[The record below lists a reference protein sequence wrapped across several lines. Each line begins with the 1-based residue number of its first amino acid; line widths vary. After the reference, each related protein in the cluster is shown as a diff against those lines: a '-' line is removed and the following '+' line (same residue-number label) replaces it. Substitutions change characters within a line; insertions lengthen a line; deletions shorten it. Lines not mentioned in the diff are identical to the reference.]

1 MNKMHKKMLEL
12 RNPFLMPPIKLG
24 YSFGDGKV
32 THKHIEFYGE
42 RAGYLGA
49 VTPEPLYLD
58 AGLREI
64 PTQLGID
71 ADDKIEGLKR
81 LTDHIH
87 EAGAKVIAHL
97 NHPGRMANPK
107 IPGNYHISSSDQPCE
122 NGGAKPRRMEKK
134 DFEKVR
140 RLFAEAAVRAEKA
153 GFDIIELQFGHGYL
167 IAQFLSP
174 KVNDRTDE
182 YGGSLENRMRL
193 ALEVLEEVK
202 KAVSL
207 PVIVRISGD
216 DMIPDGIHL
225 PEMIAF
231 SKVLKEHGVEAIHVS
246 AGTVCSTPPWF
257 FQHMF
262 VPKGKTWEFARKIQ
276 EEAGIPAIF
285 VGQVNRFE
293 DIEKLKSE
301 YGAQYITI
309 GRALVA
315 DPQFVGKYLGEVPG
329 PARPCLACA
338 EGCLGGVRAGRGL
351 HCVVNPLAGES
362 FEELR
367 PAEQK
372 KRIAIVGGGLAGM
385 EAALTL
391 NERGHTVV
399 LYEKDQLG
407 GQFNLAWLPP
417 KKASLKRILDFYK
430 SQIEEEKIE
439 VRYQEADEE
448 ELLKGGYDAVV
459 LATGSKPAVPPI
471 EGLKEYFWTEFLY
484 DENLPSGKNI
494 VIIGGGLIGIEVA
507 SKLVEKDNKVT
518 IVEMLEEVARGME
531 MIEKVMTLKKLKEK
545 GVEIITGTRVAA
557 VDGDKVKLEGA
568 VEKTLEGVDHIVLT
582 TGMKSYNPLYDKL
595 RDKVRT
601 YVIGDARAVG
611 KADDAIRDG
620 YSLALTL

>member
-1 MNKMHKKMLEL
+1 MLDL
-12 RNPFLMPPIKLG
+12 RNPFIMPPIKLG

-32 THKHIEFYGE
+32 THKHIEFYTE

-49 VTPEPLYLD
+49 ITPEPLYLD

-64 PTQLGID
+64 PTQMGID
-71 ADDKIEGLKR
+71 ADDKLEGLRR

-87 EAGAKVIAHL
+87 EGGAKVIAHL

-122 NGGAKPRRMEKK
+122 NGGATPRRMEKE
-134 DFEKVR
+134 DFGQVKV
-140 RLFAEAAVRAEKA
+140 LFREAAVRAEKA

-193 ALEVLEEVK
+193 ALEVLDAVK
-202 KAVSL
+202 EAVTL

-225 PEMIAF
+225 PEMIEF
-231 SKVLKEHGVEAIHVS
+231 SKVLKSKGVEAIHVS

-262 VPKGKTWEFARKIQ
+262 VPKGKTWEFAKKIQ
-276 EEAGIPAIF
+276 EAVGIPAVF
-285 VGQVNRFE
+285 VGQINTVE
-293 DIEKLKSE
+293 DIDRLKKE
-301 YGAQYITI
+301 FGAKYIAI
-309 GRALVA
+309 GRGLVA
-315 DPQFVGKYLGEVPG
+315 DPLMVGKYLGEVDG
-329 PARPCLACA
+329 EIRPCLACS
-338 EGCLGGVRAGRGL
+338 EGCLGGVRAGKGL
-351 HCVVNPLAGES
+351 HCVVNPLAGET

-372 KRIAIVGGGLAGM
+372 KKIAVVGGGLAGM

-391 NERGHTVV
+391 KERGHEVV
-399 LYEKDQLG
+399 LYEKEELG

-417 KKASLKRILDFYK
+417 KKESLKKIVDFYK
-430 SQIEEEKIE
+430 RQLQEEK
-439 VRYQEADEE
+439 VRVRKEDAGADELVKE
-448 ELLKGGYDAVV
+448 GYDAVI
-459 LATGSKPAVPPI
+459 LATGSKPAIPPI
-471 EGLKEYFWTEFLY
+471 KGLKKYFWTEFLF
-484 DENLPSGKNI
+484 DENLPENKKV

-507 SKLVEKDNKVT
+507 SKLVEKNNEV
-518 IVEMLEEVARGME
+518 IVVEMLEEVARGME

-545 GVEIITGTRVAA
+545 GVKIFTETRVTE
-557 VDGDKVKLEGA
+557 VDGDRLKLEGK
-568 VEKTLEGVDHIVLT
+568 ENTTLEGIDHIVLA
-582 TGMKSYNPLYDKL
+582 TGMKSYNPLYDQIS
-595 RDKVRT
+595 DKVKT
-601 YVIGDARAVG
+601 YVIGDAKAVG

-620 YSLALTL
+620 YSVGLTL